1 MKDHFPNRLVFHICM
16 FTLGY
21 IPIKPHKTPTI
32 PYSRAKRITINP
44 HQIRIEHHWTPSNS
58 KKHTKS
64 YILYISPVNPSLKH
78 PKSIVW
84 NAAGPV
90 AHPWAASDP
99 CELLWCSGRFHAG
112 GGLGGSARRCGDTA
126 VSGAADVGMGLEAT
140 NWWGFKHHKWWK
152 VKLSHFFNPW
162 NMCNMGYVQLW
173 YMNIFH

>member
-44 HQIRIEHHWTPSNS
+44 HQIRIEPHWTPSNS
-58 KKHTKS
+58 KKPYKIVHTV
-64 YILYISPVNPSLKH
+64 YISIKPKLEAPKIDCLERSRTSCAPFSSVRSLR
-78 PKSIVW
+78 
-84 NAAGPV
+84 AAVVQRAVPRWRR
-90 AHPWAASDP
+90 PWRQR
-99 CELLWCSGRFHAG
+99 EEVRWHR
-112 GGLGGSARRCGDTA
+112 GDTA

-152 VKLSHFFNPW
+152 AKLSHFFNPW
-162 NMCNMGYVQLW
+162 NMCNMGYVQLG
-173 YMNIFH
+173 

>member
-21 IPIKPHKTPTI
+21 IPIKPQQSHTVEPKESPLTPIKSALNIIEPPAI
-32 PYSRAKRITINP
+32 PKN
-44 HQIRIEHHWTPSNS
+44 
-58 KKHTKS
+58 HTKS
-64 YILYISPVNPSLKH
+64 YILYIYPLNPSLKH

-90 AHPWAASDP
+90 AHPSAASDP

-140 NWWGFKHHKWWK
+140 N
-152 VKLSHFFNPW
+152 
-162 NMCNMGYVQLW
+162 
-173 YMNIFH
+173 